1 MYKKEWYAR
10 TFLLKLREN
19 ISFLRGT
26 GVQEF
31 GSSGVQEFRSSE
43 VQEFGSCR
51 SSGVTGVQKF
61 GSSDKCLVICKQ
73 HYCLNSCTP
82 ELLKL
87 LKGNLLNS

>member
-31 GSSGVQEFRSSE
+31 GS
-43 VQEFGSCR
+43 CR
-51 SSGVTGVQKF
+51 SSGVTGGFLLGVTGVQKF
-61 GSSDKCLVICKQ
+61 RSSDKCLVICKQ
-73 HYCLNSCTP
+73 HYCLNSCNSRTP
-82 ELLKL
+82 ELL
-87 LKGNLLNS
+87 